1 VGFSN
6 SSYVCRVWKALLGL
20 ILYFSFSSL
29 FGFFRPGT
37 KISSVIPVSKNRE
50 PNLLTIISVFV
61 SLVSVLVILVRF
73 FDFGLFGPG
82 LLATVYICC
91 CGCMN

>member
-20 ILYFSFSSL
+20 ILYFSFSGL

-37 KISSVIPVSKNRE
+37 KISSVIPVSKSRE
-50 PNLLTIISVFV
+50 PNLLTVNSVFISLVSILIISV
-61 SLVSVLVILVRF
+61 SVYSVQTYV
-73 FDFGLFGPG
+73 
-82 LLATVYICC
+82 LATVYICC